1 MIYFAKTEVSM
12 FDDLRNDAAKQYEEE
27 SQAIY
32 QPAANTAA
40 SRPRSKRFLGMTS
53 IQRFVIIF
61 LLMLATC
68 VIGFLCLFA
77 TGKIGF

>member
-1 MIYFAKTEVSM
+1 M

-32 QPAANTAA
+32 KPAANTAA
-40 SRPRSKRFLGMTS
+40 APRARSKKILGMTS
-53 IQRFVIIF
+53 VQRFVITF

-68 VIGFLCLFA
+68 VLGSLCLFV
-77 TGKIGF
+77 TGRIGF

>member
-1 MIYFAKTEVSM
+1 M

-40 SRPRSKRFLGMTS
+40 APRPRSKKFLGMTS
-53 IQRFVIIF
+53 FQRFVIVF
-61 LLMLATC
+61 MLMIASC

-77 TGKIGF
+77 TGRIGL